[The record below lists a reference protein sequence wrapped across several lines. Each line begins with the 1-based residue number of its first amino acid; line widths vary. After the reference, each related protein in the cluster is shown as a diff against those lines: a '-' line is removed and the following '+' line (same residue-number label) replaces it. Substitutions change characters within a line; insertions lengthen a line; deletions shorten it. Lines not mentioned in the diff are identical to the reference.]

1 MSEMSQHLF
10 DSGRISE
17 QRAEKV
23 RRQFTMLCTESVKD
37 NEFIAYNQNEMHL
50 DYFYFNILH
59 KDPNKK
65 E

>member
-10 DSGRISE
+10 DSGKISE

-37 NEFIAYNQNEMHL
+37 NEFTAYNQNEMRL
-50 DYFYFNILH
+50 DYFF
-59 KDPNKK
+59 
-65 E
+65 